1 MARLACARRTAAD
14 LKALEANVSE
24 AEAATKAGDPGRR
37 AEIHYEFHSL
47 LARAAKNPVL
57 IILTDALMEMTRHFV
72 EAVGY
77 QPNPYVMPSRKRL
90 LAALRAK
97 DGEAAAKEM
106 ASMLKRLQRFHLAL
120 YEETR
125 EKRK

>member
-1 MARLACARRTAAD
+1 
-14 LKALEANVSE
+14 
-24 AEAATKAGDPGRR
+24 
-37 AEIHYEFHSL
+37 
-47 LARAAKNPVL
+47 
-57 IILTDALMEMTRHFV
+57 MEMTRHFV

-97 DGEAAAKEM
+97 DGESAAAEM

-120 YEETR
+120 YEARTQ
-125 EKRK
+125 EKTK